1 MSDEAI
7 SIYNQDGT
15 IKSKEDFLH
24 DVENIYDSIVSESIY
39 DNDNME
45 NIITDP
51 EVNLDEEQII
61 SNFNYISRSLYITG
75 EITQEISNRIFQMIN
90 LWNEID
96 SSNDIKDEERN
107 PIKIYINTPGG
118 DLDATFSIIGAIK
131 ASKTPIHTITI
142 GNCI

>member
-45 NIITDP
+45 NIARA
-51 EVNLDEEQII
+51 
-61 SNFNYISRSLYITG
+61 FSL
-75 EITQEISNRIFQMIN
+75 E
-90 LWNEID
+90 
-96 SSNDIKDEERN
+96 
-107 PIKIYINTPGG
+107 
-118 DLDATFSIIGAIK
+118 
-131 ASKTPIHTITI
+131 
-142 GNCI
+142 